1 MPFFSVTYQTDGD
14 SSGEEPEDQDI
25 NYTYAYMEES
35 TTESEC
41 DDDAEELST
50 TDARWENSKSY
61 LNIVYNL
68 WKRYPLYIVFQWM
81 SLCSME

>member
-1 MPFFSVTYQTDGD
+1 
-14 SSGEEPEDQDI
+14 
-25 NYTYAYMEES
+25 MEEG

-50 TDARWENSKSY
+50 ADVRWENSKSY
-61 LNIVYNL
+61 LNIVYFL
-68 WKRYPLYIVFQWM
+68 WKRYTLYIVFQWM

>member
-1 MPFFSVTYQTDGD
+1 M
-14 SSGEEPEDQDI
+14 ED
-25 NYTYAYMEES
+25 S

-50 TDARWENSKSY
+50 ADVRWEDSKSY

-68 WKRYPLYIVFQWM
+68 RQRHTVHFAHCITEDVTI
-81 SLCSME
+81 